1 MPDVLSKDGFCFSAL
16 RDVGLYFVT
25 LTQIEINDVIFLVFS
40 RPCDSANL
48 HAEAPPHVSKPPL
61 WNASEWTPLRHLFSP
76 ISELAFS
83 LNNC

>member
-40 RPCDSANL
+40 RPATAQICMLMRRHMYPS
-48 HAEAPPHVSKPPL
+48 HRHG
-61 WNASEWTPLRHLFSP
+61 TPQNGHH
-76 ISELAFS
+76 
-83 LNNC
+83 